1 MCEVFLVAGEL
12 VRKRDQLMGNRPADD
27 GHDRKDQD
35 HDQQHRGCARQPAVL
50 ERTDHWIEQEGE
62 QDRQGDRHHHRF
74 CPIQAPNA
82 QHEEG

>member
-35 HDQQHRGCARQPAVL
+35 QQHRGCARQPAVL

-62 QDRQGDRHHHRF
+62 QDRQRDRHHHRL